1 MNVAWMYF
9 IAYLAEEY
17 GAPVAVDSRDSA
29 FVAADWLFENMPP
42 NAATLTRSWISP
54 YPKRLEAVPTAN
66 LLSDAVVDLS
76 AGDDVKRFVIE
87 ETHDDG
93 LTWEKKMTA
102 GHKHP
107 IPGLRDPH
115 GDKRIFD
122 GLKASPPTIR
132 VVPKSMSE
140 A

>member
-1 MNVAWMYF
+1 MTHSSYATRRVALR
-9 IAYLAEEY
+9 YL
-17 GAPVAVDSRDSA
+17 
-29 FVAADWLFENMPP
+29 L
-42 NAATLTRSWISP
+42 
-54 YPKRLEAVPTAN
+54 
-66 LLSDAVVDLS
+66 
-76 AGDDVKRFVIE
+76 
-87 ETHDDG
+87 
-93 LTWEKKMTA
+93 A

-132 VVPKSMSE
+132 VVPKSMSK